1 MQLTLER
8 KKQLAMLTLVIGA
21 LVWVPTLLKVPSP
34 LWLLTFP
41 LGLIGAYF
49 AYKARATSF
58 IVLNVLLFFS
68 YFVLLALFMFM
79 RSY

>member
-34 LWLLTFP
+34 LWLLSFP
-41 LGLIGAYF
+41 QSFCRKISASGALS
-49 AYKARATSF
+49 A
-58 IVLNVLLFFS
+58 LLW
-68 YFVLLALFMFM
+68 YWAPPW
-79 RSY
+79 